1 MKFFVAIAALVAVA
15 TANPLNTWS
24 LADLTEAVNN
34 PNTNPSLLPYL
45 QFALNELKNII
56 ASGVAVDSIVVPT
69 PAVIEEYNAPSTWT
83 LQELSEALQNSQTDP
98 ALVPLLE
105 DALDHL
111 MDSIFSGQNV
121 NAIVIN
127 LPVDNIEIIP
137 VPVLPEPEI
146 PEPELPE
153 KPVLPGIIP
162 PTPETPVSS
171 PLVQVIV
178 NVNGQQ
184 QQLTEVP
191 HEIKPTPV
199 QVVDEIPAD
208 VLAGLRH

>member
-1 MKFFVAIAALVAVA
+1 MKFFVAFAALIAVA

-34 PNTNPSLLPYL
+34 PNTNPTLLPYL
-45 QFALNELKNII
+45 QFALNELKNTI
-56 ASGVAVDSIVVPT
+56 ANGIADSIVVPT
-69 PAVIEEYNAPSTWT
+69 PALIDEYNAPSSWT
-83 LQELSEALQNSQTDP
+83 LQELSEALQNPQTNP
-98 ALVPLLE
+98 AIVPFLE

-111 MDSIFSGQNV
+111 MDAIFSDMNV

-127 LPVDNIEIIP
+127 LPADNVEIIP
-137 VPVLPEPEI
+137 VPILPEPEI

-162 PTPETPVSS
+162 PPETPVSS

-191 HEIKPTPV
+191 HEIEPTPV
-199 QVVDEIPAD
+199 EVVDEIPAD
-208 VLAGLRH
+208 VLASLRN